1 MGTSVKSGLRDP
13 EWEQTFWLTVYDPS
27 HFIEI
32 EVLDLNTFTG
42 SDFLGQVR
50 VPLSDLP
57 HMQHH
62 SGWFKLEPRPGEDM
76 GFRITGS
83 LQMSRLCAPP
93 PMQLLCC
100 AIDAAASGTRL
111 L

>member
-83 LQMSRLCAPP
+83 LQMSLLCAPP
-93 PMQLLCC
+93 CSCCSTAVVLC
-100 AIDAAASGTRL
+100 I
-111 L
+111 